1 MTAGKSATFH
11 WFVFCWVFYPLSS
24 DNWSIMISVD
34 CLEPPDDECMLTIS
48 CILVIVRRWLQSLLN
63 LQDPD
68 HLGEEDWEECMEPTN
83 LSTQLILL
91 TDMDSIQ
98 SLITGTL
105 HSSTFQIMPFT
116 LLYFRYC
123 YEKSRWEENARKA
136 LIEDEMAMRAW
147 KEFQERFRP
156 KTRTKRGQKFTCIIG
171 NNNRIFVD
179 ISKISLFQRLQYW
192 YQSCWY
198 YQSLC

>member
-1 MTAGKSATFH
+1 MIAVKSATFH

-34 CLEPPDDECMLTIS
+34 CLEPPDDECVLTIS

-83 LSTQLILL
+83 LFTQLILL

-105 HSSTFQIMPFT
+105 HSSTFT
-116 LLYFRYC
+116 LDFY
-123 YEKSRWEENARKA
+123 S
-136 LIEDEMAMRAW
+136 
-147 KEFQERFRP
+147 
-156 KTRTKRGQKFTCIIG
+156 
-171 NNNRIFVD
+171 
-179 ISKISLFQRLQYW
+179 SLFQILLWKVKMGRKCKEGLDRRWDGYE
-192 YQSCWY
+192 
-198 YQSLC
+198 SLERISGKIQTKNQDKKRSKVYMYHR